1 MVNRGHS
8 RSDLL
13 LAPHLDV
20 ACLDFSLG
28 FPVPYLRCD
37 LGHKRFPPIRRS
49 ARRIVLGVVRT
60 CQRSKIEGPKLGRFG
75 DKCILLPVIPVA
87 YSECEYKQRWRGGWS
102 GCCQWRLLP
111 REFPPWGTA
120 YHYFRLWRNTTVWVH
135 LYRGEREKPVIRLSS
150 ACSQAKLGLDMQAW
164 INRTRWWS
172 AQGSAADTW
181 AQNARLRSCRA
192 LRACRYDS
200 WGAIGDHA
208 RIFLASVPK
217 RRR

>member
-1 MVNRGHS
+1 MIS
-8 RSDLL
+8 RQSPLKMGVGEQRSSYGTRSITAPLL
-13 LAPHLDV
+13 L
-20 ACLDFSLG
+20 
-28 FPVPYLRCD
+28 
-37 LGHKRFPPIRRS
+37 KR
-49 ARRIVLGVVRT
+49 L
-60 CQRSKIEGPKLGRFG
+60 
-75 DKCILLPVIPVA
+75 
-87 YSECEYKQRWRGGWS
+87 
-102 GCCQWRLLP
+102 
-111 REFPPWGTA
+111 

-150 ACSQAKLGLDMQAW
+150 ACSQAKLGLDLQAW

-192 LRACRYDS
+192 LRVCRYDS